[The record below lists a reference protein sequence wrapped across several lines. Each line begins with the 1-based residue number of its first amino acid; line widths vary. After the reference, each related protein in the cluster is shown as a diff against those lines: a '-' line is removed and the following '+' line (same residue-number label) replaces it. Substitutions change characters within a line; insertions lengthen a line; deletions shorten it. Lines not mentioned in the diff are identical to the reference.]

1 MQFPDLRRNLIEQ
14 SWHHSRALKIVAVP
28 LPRALPPRIIKAAA
42 QPTRS
47 TQEQE
52 PEFFSRPLS
61 LEVQMKFH
69 LSRAVTAFGLGAS
82 LWLGSVSSF
91 ASPQQNKDQGQKK
104 DQTTQQ
110 SQPASQKQSSTDKNN
125 STTPPQQA
133 SAKKPLSPNDDPEM
147 IGKRNINKGL
157 WGKLASGTEKEVKMG
172 RMLAAQVDKEA
183 KFVDDPLITEYV
195 NRVGQNI
202 VLHSDAK
209 VPFTIRVIDSDE
221 VNAFALPGG
230 FFYVNKGLILAAD
243 NEAELAGVMAHEI
256 AHVAARHA
264 MENERKM
271 EVMDYGMLAGMILGG
286 PIVSNILYNGGQ
298 FFEGMAFLKFSRGA
312 EEEADK
318 LGVQY
323 MWAAGYDPGAMATM
337 FEKLEAKNKKKP
349 GTIAK
354 MFQDH
359 PAPADRRQS
368 AIALAARFPEREEY
382 VISSSEFQRVKNRLL
397 RLSNARASSTGAIA
411 SSDDGTPGRPTLKR
425 RQSGS
430 DDPSTTTTTTN
441 SDGTQQQPPKTDPNK
456 PAPPTLRRAPEPQ
469 SSPTPQP

>member
-1 MQFPDLRRNLIEQ
+1 
-14 SWHHSRALKIVAVP
+14 
-28 LPRALPPRIIKAAA
+28 
-42 QPTRS
+42 
-47 TQEQE
+47 
-52 PEFFSRPLS
+52 
-61 LEVQMKFH
+61 MKFH
-69 LSRAVTAFGLGAS
+69 LSRAVVAIGLGAS
-82 LWLGSVSSF
+82 LWFASVSSL
-91 ASPQQNKDQGQKK
+91 AAPQQSKDQGQTK
-104 DQTTQQ
+104 DQTQQTQ
-110 SQPASQKQSSTDKNN
+110 STTSSTSKTQSPNN
-125 STTPPQQA
+125 PQTAQPTV
-133 SAKKPLSPNDDPEM
+133 AKKGGPLSPNDDPEM

-157 WGKLASGTEKEVKMG
+157 WGKLAAGTEKEVKMG

-183 KFVDDPLITEYV
+183 KFVDDPIITEYV

-209 VPFTIRVIDSDE
+209 VPFTIKVIDSDE

-256 AHVAARHA
+256 AHVCARHA

-271 EVMDYGMLAGMILGG
+271 EVMDYGMLAGILLGG
-286 PIVSNILYNGGQ
+286 PIISNVLYNGGS

-323 MWAAGYDPGAMATM
+323 MWAAGYDPSAMATM

-349 GTIAK
+349 GSISK

-359 PAPADRRQS
+359 PAPADRRAS
-368 AIALAARFPEREEY
+368 ALALAARFPEREEY

-411 SSDDGTPGRPTLKR
+411 GADDGTPGRPTLKR
-425 RQSGS
+425 RNPTP
-430 DDPSTTTTTTN
+430 DDSTTTN
-441 SDGTQQQPPKTDPNK
+441 PDGTQKTDPNK
-456 PAPPTLRRAPEPQ
+456 AAPPTLRRTPEPQ
-469 SSPTPQP
+469 ASPTPQP